1 MNSFLKSGLFPLPEN
16 EAIVNITSGVL
27 TGMLFKSTAGA
38 RMCLGGGLFGGMAV
52 GIWSGIGLYMSQPTA
67 ATVQDVGKELQ
78 SLSKTEFAP
87 DH

>member
-1 MNSFLKSGLFPLPEN
+1 
-16 EAIVNITSGVL
+16 
-27 TGMLFKSTAGA
+27 
-38 RMCLGGGLFGGMAV
+38 MCLGGGLFGGMAV